1 MVRSAAESTLRGPL
15 DIARI
20 LGHTV
25 AANLGAPHHYYR
37 KRVERLDDF
46 AMVGDTVL
54 LIHGFWQTRGVMQG
68 LEERLRA
75 DGYQVL
81 SFNLGG
87 FLGNFNSRGI
97 PTLARRIAGKLERLE
112 ERGDFGRL
120 HVIGH
125 SKGGL
130 VGRYLV
136 ACLEWHR
143 RVETLVTLGS
153 PHHGTPT
160 ALIGLVGFTG
170 LVSHSV
176 WQMLPNSSFMRLL
189 QAHPIPDS
197 TRVVSVYS
205 KGDLVCPWRYSELTS
220 SDGDDIH
227 NIVVSGL
234 GHMELVVDPWVYGLV
249 LRQLQR
255 DGVGE
260 RAAATRR

>member
-1 MVRSAAESTLRGPL
+1 MRGPL
-15 DIARI
+15 DIARAV
-20 LGHTV
+20 GHTV
-25 AANLGAPHHYYR
+25 SANLGAPHHYYR

-46 AMVGDTVL
+46 HLTGDTVL
-54 LIHGFWQTRGVMQG
+54 LIHGFWQTRGVMQE
-68 LEERLRA
+68 LEDRLRA

-87 FLGNFNSRGI
+87 FLGHFNSRGI
-97 PTLARRIAGKLERLE
+97 PTLARRIAAKLQRLE
-112 ERGDFGRL
+112 ERGEFGRL
-120 HVIGH
+120 HIIGH

-130 VGRYLV
+130 VGRHLV

-143 RVETLVTLGS
+143 QVETLITLGT

-176 WQMLPNSSFMRLL
+176 WQMLPNSSFMRMLH
-189 QAHPIPDS
+189 AHPIPAT
-197 TRVVSVYS
+197 TRVVSIYS

-220 SDGDDIH
+220 SDGVEIH
-227 NIVVSGL
+227 NVVVAGL
-234 GHMELVVDPWVYGLV
+234 GHMELVDDPWIYGLI

-255 DGVGE
+255 KRVG
-260 RAAATRR
+260 ATRR